1 MGRAQVGRKETAVT
15 GANAFMTHASARQ
28 PAGQYA
34 QKRGAN
40 AKMAPLS
47 CPSVTRHP
55 SPVTRQFSCQTVC
68 WPSAVPRV
76 QHPGRS
82 GDCAV
87 RLVSTWTRDQRGDE
101 CVHNTLGADLAGS
114 QSHWPPAGHTQ
125 RLILATASAIDSMP
139 SAMRIDACRAS
150 ASTMAMRPC
159 FTASMRFVTESDFRN
174 ASFFS

>member
-68 WPSAVPRV
+68 WRPPYRGFSILVDPVTVQCALSTHGLGTSVGTNEPITRSTLISRV
-76 QHPGRS
+76 ANRIGHPPDVLS
-82 GDCAV
+82 V
-87 RLVSTWTRDQRGDE
+87 
-101 CVHNTLGADLAGS
+101 
-114 QSHWPPAGHTQ
+114 
-125 RLILATASAIDSMP
+125 
-139 SAMRIDACRAS
+139 
-150 ASTMAMRPC
+150 
-159 FTASMRFVTESDFRN
+159 
-174 ASFFS
+174 

>member
-40 AKMAPLS
+40 AKMAPSFLH
-47 CPSVTRHP
+47 PSVRLSDCVLAST
-55 SPVTRQFSCQTVC
+55 
-68 WPSAVPRV
+68 VPRV
-76 QHPGRS
+76 HHPGRS

-87 RLVSTWTRDQRGDE
+87 RLVNTWTRDQRGDE
-101 CVHNTLGADLAGS
+101 CVHNTLDVDLAGS
-114 QSHWPPAGHTQ
+114 QSHWPPAGRTQ
-125 RLILATASAIDSMP
+125 RLIFATASAIDSMP

-159 FTASMRFVTESDFRN
+159 FTASMCFVTESDFRN